1 MRSVETKEV
10 IHALYIASRE
20 FRDVRD
26 AGEYLAT
33 HFFNDDEDFT
43 DDQVAKAMAF
53 VQGIADKKNAEF
65 ESSAV

>member
-33 HFFNDDEDFT
+33 HFFTEIEYFT
-43 DDQVAKAMAF
+43 DEQVEQAMAF
-53 VQGIADKKNAEF
+53 VQSIADKKNAEF